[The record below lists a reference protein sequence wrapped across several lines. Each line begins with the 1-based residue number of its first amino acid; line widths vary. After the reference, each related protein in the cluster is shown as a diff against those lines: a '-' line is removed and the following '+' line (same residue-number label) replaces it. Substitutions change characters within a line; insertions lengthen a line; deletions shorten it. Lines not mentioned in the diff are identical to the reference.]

1 MLILAITSFSRFI
14 VELFGQT
21 IPNIIL
27 SFFRDVGEIIILASV
42 FIFVIIWFLNT
53 RHHMRPKN
61 YSIFI
66 FDVYGDKTK
75 IDGMRTEFMTHDVAW
90 SFMKQYK
97 KLFPI
102 HNFALVSNIPNSEKK
117 AIHRYI

>member
-1 MLILAITSFSRFI
+1 MT
-14 VELFGQT
+14 
-21 IPNIIL
+21 
-27 SFFRDVGEIIILASV
+27 
-42 FIFVIIWFLNT
+42 
-53 RHHMRPKN
+53 PKN

-66 FDVYGDKTK
+66 FDVYGDKTE
-75 IDGMRTEFMTHDVAW
+75 IDGMRTEFMTQDVAW